1 MKLKLSDLKNLI
13 KESVYEIF
21 EERYGSEV
29 DATGK
34 GQSAVDE
41 LFNKGSMV
49 VAFSDIEEIAYML
62 EKDADRAENLY
73 EYLVGYAVEL
83 AEKLGYISK
92 EQHGYFEKINADKK
106 SVGTR
111 VDDDGFAGN
120 VELQESQK
128 KIKQIIKE
136 TIEEV
141 KAEEAKSVEESMK
154 SVLRMIKEQN
164 KSLSLKKNKAGHF
177 EVVGCTPTQI
187 EIRPMMV
194 DSFDVIF
201 IKNGTDREKKM
212 NLNLKSLKDYLKEKI
227 TEKNL
232 DYKQK
237 AFNKAAT
244 QVEDETKK
252 AKDLPLLKVNP
263 VKSVGETKKE
273 DMDFNKKDVAD
284 EKDLPDKPLA
294 EVGDVKTQSSHD
306 EDSGK
311 VKYTFPKQSK
321 EEKSHVVKGGKGK
334 ELKLP
339 EKKIAKK

>member
-1 MKLKLSDLKNLI
+1 MKLKMSDLKNLI

-29 DATGK
+29 DSTGK
-34 GQSAVDE
+34 GQSSVDE
-41 LFNKGSMV
+41 LFNRGSMV
-49 VAFSDIEEIAYML
+49 ITFSDIEEIAYML
-62 EKDADRAENLY
+62 EKDVARAEDLY
-73 EYLVGYAVEL
+73 AYLVGYATEL
-83 AEKLGYISK
+83 AEKLGYTTK
-92 EQHGYFEKINADKK
+92 EQHGYFEKINVNKK
-106 SVGTR
+106 PETR
-111 VDDDGFAGN
+111 VDDDGFVGN
-120 VELQESQK
+120 VELQESHK
-128 KIKQIIKE
+128 KLRDLIKE

-212 NLNLKSLKDYLKEKI
+212 NLNLKSLKEYLKEKI

-252 AKDLPLLKVNP
+252 AKDLPSLKVNP

-273 DMDFNKKDVAD
+273 DMDFNKKDVEN

-311 VKYTFPKQSK
+311 AKYTFPKQSK

-339 EKKIAKK
+339 EKKIPKK

>member
-1 MKLKLSDLKNLI
+1 MKLKMSDLKNLI

-29 DATGK
+29 DSTGK
-34 GQSAVDE
+34 GQSSVDE
-41 LFNKGSMV
+41 LFNRGSMV
-49 VAFSDIEEIAYML
+49 IAFSDIEEIAYML
-62 EKDADRAENLY
+62 EKDVDRAEDLY
-73 EYLVGYAVEL
+73 AYLVGYATEL
-83 AEKLGYISK
+83 AEKLGYITK
-92 EQHGYFEKINADKK
+92 EQHGYFEKINSNKK
-106 SVGTR
+106 PETR

-120 VELQESQK
+120 VELQESHK
-128 KIKQIIKE
+128 KLRDLIKE

-212 NLNLKSLKDYLKEKI
+212 NLNLKSLKEYLKEKI

-252 AKDLPLLKVNP
+252 AKDLPSLKVNP

-273 DMDFNKKDVAD
+273 DMDFNKKDVEN

-311 VKYTFPKQSK
+311 AKYTFPKQSK

-339 EKKIAKK
+339 EKKIPKK